1 MAWLY
6 LFVAG
11 VLETAWAVSM
21 KLSEGF
27 SKPLPSVITLG
38 AMIGSFGFLTLALR
52 SLPLGST
59 YAIWTGIGTLG
70 AFMVGA
76 AFLRE
81 HVNGMHLAAVA
92 LILSGIVLMTIA
104 TQGASE

>member
-27 SKPLPSVITLG
+27 SKPLPTVVTLG
-38 AMIGSFGFLTLALR
+38 AMIGSFGFLSMAMR
-52 SLPLGST
+52 SLPLGSA

-76 AFLRE
+76 IFLRE
-81 HVNGMHLAAVA
+81 HVSGAHLAAVA
-92 LILSGIVLMTIA
+92 LILSGIVLMKIA
-104 TQGASE
+104 TKGVGA